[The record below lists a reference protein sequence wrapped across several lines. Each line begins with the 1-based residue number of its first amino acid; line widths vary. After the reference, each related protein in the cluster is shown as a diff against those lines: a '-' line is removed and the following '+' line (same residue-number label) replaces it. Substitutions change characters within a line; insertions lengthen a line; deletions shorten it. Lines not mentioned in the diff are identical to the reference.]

1 MVINTDFFPTWFK
14 NSNELDGMIEAKFDT
29 LEVQGTK
36 ERYENAILDETI
48 NLYIGIGGQH

>member
-14 NSNELDGMIEAKFDT
+14 NSNELDGMIEAQFDT
-29 LEVQGTK
+29 LEVQGTQ